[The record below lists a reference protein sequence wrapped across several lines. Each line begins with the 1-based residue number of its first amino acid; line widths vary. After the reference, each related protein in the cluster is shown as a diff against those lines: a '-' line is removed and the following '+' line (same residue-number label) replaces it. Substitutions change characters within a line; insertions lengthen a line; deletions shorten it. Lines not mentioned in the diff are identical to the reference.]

1 MVSANLGFTASF
13 LKRSVYSFMCI
24 ECVDKAPCLNCEKAQ
39 QNLLKLRYFYGV
51 MNNWKCMKHQKTYA
65 MLQNFKKVE
74 FGCNEKEDI
83 DTNG

>member
-1 MVSANLGFTASF
+1 MASANLGFMTSF

-24 ECVDKAPCLNCEKAQ
+24 DNVDKAPCLNCLKRT
-39 QNLLKLRYFYGV
+39 NLLKLRYSYGAL
-51 MNNWKCMKHQKTYA
+51 NNSKCKRHQKTYA

>member
-1 MVSANLGFTASF
+1 MFYAAKLIKAALFLWRPEQLEMQAAS
-13 LKRSVYSFMCI
+13 
-24 ECVDKAPCLNCEKAQ
+24 
-39 QNLLKLRYFYGV
+39 
-51 MNNWKCMKHQKTYA
+51 KTYA

>member
-39 QNLLKLRYFYGV
+39 QNLLKLRYSYGRSEQLE
-51 MNNWKCMKHQKTYA
+51 MQAASKTYA
-65 MLQNFKKVE
+65 MLQNFKKS
-74 FGCNEKEDI
+74 
-83 DTNG
+83 